1 MNKHIKALENNKWI
15 CDYVSPWD
23 SLLLSAIKPH
33 QEEYKNI
40 IEFIW
45 CLSVSYRSLNSAT
58 RSIEFTIPICTNSIE
73 DFVDSS
79 DHIYFLSLD

>member
-58 RSIEFTIPICTNSIE
+58 RSIEFTIPIC
-73 DFVDSS
+73 
-79 DHIYFLSLD
+79 SLD

>member
-40 IEFIW
+40 IEFI
-45 CLSVSYRSLNSAT
+45 
-58 RSIEFTIPICTNSIE
+58 
-73 DFVDSS
+73 
-79 DHIYFLSLD
+79 